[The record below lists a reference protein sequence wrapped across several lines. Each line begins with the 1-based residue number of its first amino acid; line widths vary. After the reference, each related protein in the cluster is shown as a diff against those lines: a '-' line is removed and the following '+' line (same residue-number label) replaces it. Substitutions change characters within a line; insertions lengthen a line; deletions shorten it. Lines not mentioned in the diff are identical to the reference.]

1 MLKQDNAY
9 LNIELK
15 GDIFKEINDQY
26 NMEQERMRAGDKM
39 LASKMG
45 DIYKDVFKCNENITL
60 TKSECFGNII
70 IDDNHIVVEWDI
82 DGCVVEFYY
91 EQYWDLMNLTIGL
104 SGCEKALDE
113 IAKAFQNYYM
123 REFKY
128 SVEKKENT
136 MPGYDGSSITYL
148 RYNLIIEDL

>member
-1 MLKQDNAY
+1 MLKQENAY

-45 DIYKDVFKCNENITL
+45 DIYMDVFKCNENIIL

-70 IDDNHIVVEWDI
+70 IDDNHIVVEWEI

-91 EQYWDLMNLTIGL
+91 EQYWDLMNLTISL
-104 SGCEKALDE
+104 DGCENALVE
-113 IAKAFQNYYM
+113 IAKAFENYYK

-128 SVEKKENT
+128 SIDIIENT
-136 MPGYDGSSITYL
+136 VPGYSGKSIEYL
-148 RYNLIIEDL
+148 RYDLIIDDL

>member
-1 MLKQDNAY
+1 MLKQENAY

-15 GDIFKEINDQY
+15 GNIFKEINDQY
-26 NMEQERMRAGDKM
+26 NIEQERMNAGDKM

-45 DIYKDVFKCNENITL
+45 DIYMDVFKCNENITL
-60 TKSECFGNII
+60 TKSESFGDII

-91 EQYWDLMNLTIGL
+91 EQYWDLMNLTISL
-104 SGCEKALDE
+104 AGCENALVE
-113 IAKAFQNYYM
+113 IAKAFQKYYE

-128 SVEKKENT
+128 SVEKKENAIS
-136 MPGYDGSSITYL
+136 GYDGKAIGYVS
-148 RYNLIIEDL
+148 YNLIIEE